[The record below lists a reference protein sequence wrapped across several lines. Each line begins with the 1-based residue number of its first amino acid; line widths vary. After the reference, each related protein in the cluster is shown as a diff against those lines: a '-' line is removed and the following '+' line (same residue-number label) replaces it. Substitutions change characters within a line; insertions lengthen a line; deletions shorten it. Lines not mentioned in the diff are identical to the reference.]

1 MKIEMNSSSLTNRQ
15 FVISNLAN
23 SVLKMRLFN
32 RRNYHRFYLRRSTG
46 RVEDQSVPNYA

>member
-1 MKIEMNSSSLTNRQ
+1 MKIEMDSFSLTN
-15 FVISNLAN
+15 VISNLAN

-32 RRNYHRFYLRRSTG
+32 RRNYRCHLRRSTG